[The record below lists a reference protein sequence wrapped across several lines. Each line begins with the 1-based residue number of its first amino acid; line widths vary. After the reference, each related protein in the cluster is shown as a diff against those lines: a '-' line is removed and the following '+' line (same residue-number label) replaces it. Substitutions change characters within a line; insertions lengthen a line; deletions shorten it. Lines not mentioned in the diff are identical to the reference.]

1 MAKKRRSSQFKDT
14 SQVIDIE
21 EARRKRQEK
30 RNKQHKQGRPQ
41 QEGSSRTVRA
51 SVKAGRRKR
60 KALYAVII
68 LAIIAAISMSVF
80 NIISLK
86 SEQRQA
92 KEEQQRLLDE
102 KKQLEQ
108 QLDES
113 SDPAYIEDAAR
124 EMLRMIDPGETIYV
138 MPYGSDTASD
148 QDKNTT
154 DKESE

>member
-1 MAKKRRSSQFKDT
+1 MAKKRRSSQFKDS
-14 SQVIDIE
+14 SQVIDID

-30 RNKQHKQGRPQ
+30 RKKQQKQAKAQEEGR
-41 QEGSSRTVRA
+41 SRSVRA
-51 SVKAGRRKR
+51 SIKAGRRKR

-68 LAIIAAISMSVF
+68 LAIIAAIGMSVA
-80 NIISLK
+80 NIVSLK
-86 SEQRQA
+86 AEQREV

-113 SDPAYIEDAAR
+113 DEAAYIEETAR

-138 MPYGSDTASD
+138 VDPSDEEPSEETE
-148 QDKNTT
+148 
-154 DKESE
+154 KESE